1 MSARSFIASALVLLA
16 LACGK
21 ERPRETP
28 PGSGAGD
35 GSGDGARKGEPLRV
49 AAASDLAGA
58 FEEIKAAFE
67 KESGKRVELSL
78 GSTGMFAKQIA
89 EGAPFDVFAAAN
101 VSFVD
106 EVVSAGACDPATRS
120 LYARGRLVVWTK
132 DPSMLPKD
140 VRDLKDPR
148 YAKIAIANPEHAPY
162 GRAAQQ
168 ALEKSGIWPSVERRT
183 VHGENVL
190 QTLVY
195 ARTGNSDAAII
206 ALSLAV
212 TSEGSYLPIDADLHE
227 PLDQALVVCNGG
239 AKRAKVH
246 EARAFV
252 DYVGSEK
259 GRVVMRRYGFLL
271 PGEALSAK

>member
-1 MSARSFIASALVLLA
+1 MSGRSFIASVLVLLVA
-16 LACGK
+16 ACDK
-21 ERPRETP
+21 SSPRI
-28 PGSGAGD
+28 
-35 GSGDGARKGEPLRV
+35 

-58 FEEIKAAFE
+58 FEEIKVQFE
-67 KESGKRVELSL
+67 KASGKRVELSL

-106 EVVSAGACDPATRS
+106 EVVSAGACDASTKS
-120 LYARGRLVVWTK
+120 LYARGRIVVWTK

-140 VRDLKDPR
+140 VRDLKEPR

-168 ALEKSGIWPSVERRT
+168 ALVKSGVWPSVKDRT

-195 ARTGNSDAAII
+195 ARTGNADAAIV

-212 TSEGSYLPIDADLHE
+212 TSQGSYLPIDAELHE
-227 PLDQALVVCNGG
+227 PLDQALVVCKGG
-239 AKRAKVH
+239 ARRAKLH
-246 EARAFV
+246 EARSFV
-252 DYVGSEK
+252 DYVASEK